1 VVEPETVMLGD
12 KEYPLGR
19 ITARRGLTAA
29 ALLIPHIPALRPM
42 LEEAAA
48 PQRGKQP
55 SAVLGI
61 KLFMS
66 MVDVLAPVL
75 QPDTFL
81 AVANAVTGIETE
93 ILADAPL
100 EDVLAAT
107 LKAVKTLNLAEIV
120 KAGMA
125 VFAQAEPPAT

>member
-1 VVEPETVMLGD
+1 
-12 KEYPLGR
+12 
-19 ITARRGLTAA
+19 
-29 ALLIPHIPALRPM
+29 M